1 MIVAP
6 PSEPGALQE
15 SDTFPLPAVGTAS
28 VGAPGA
34 VAAVGG
40 VAARSFDFGPS
51 PSALTAETL

>member
-6 PSEPGALQE
+6 PSEPGALQV
-15 SDTFPLPAVGTAS
+15 SDTVPLPTVGTAS

-40 VAARSFDFGPS
+40 VTARSFDFAPS
-51 PSALTAETL
+51 PNELTAETL